1 MKKTIKL
8 YLAMESYLVA
18 KGFDSLINSSLK
30 DENYEIESLIVN
42 EKEDLSEISFAEIPE
57 TQNILIFDCSL
68 IKAQNKLFIYNLL
81 KSYQKLKVIVL
92 AKTFDYSEIKM
103 LFNIGI
109 MGVIDE
115 KISPNDFL
123 NVFQTVLNG
132 GKATSNAIKNNI
144 IEKYCQN
151 EKIEINQ
158 NLQYEEVNYAREI
171 FSLTE
176 REKEVL
182 NLICNGKNTREIS
195 EQLFISTHTAETHRR
210 HLLGKLDVKNTA
222 EMVKIAV
229 LNKLI
234 PIN

>member
-8 YLAMESYLVA
+8 YLAMDSYLVA
-18 KGFDSLINSSLK
+18 KGFDSLIKSNLL
-30 DENYEIESLIVN
+30 DEAYEIESIIIN
-42 EKEDLSEISFAEIPE
+42 ENLSELSFYE
-57 TQNILIFDCSL
+57 TPAILNILIVDCNLLKS
-68 IKAQNKLFIYNLL
+68 INKLFIYNLL
-81 KSYQKLKVIVL
+81 NTYNQLKVIVL
-92 AKTFDYSEIKM
+92 AKTFDYIEIKM

-109 MGVIDE
+109 VGVIDE

-123 NVFQTVLNG
+123 NVFETVLNG
-132 GKATSNAIKNNI
+132 GKATSTSIKNNI
-144 IEKYCQN
+144 IEKYCQK
-151 EKIEINQ
+151 EKIEINSH
-158 NLQYEEVNYAREI
+158 YEEVNYVNEI
-171 FSLTE
+171 FSLTQ

-210 HLLGKLDVKNTA
+210 HLLGKFDVRNTA

>member
-1 MKKTIKL
+1 MKQTIKL
-8 YLAMESYLVA
+8 YLAMNSYLVA
-18 KGFDSLINSSLK
+18 KGFDSLINTSIQE
-30 DENYEIESLIVN
+30 ENFEIDSFIIN
-42 EKEDLSEISFAEIPE
+42 EKDDLSQISFCE
-57 TQNILIFDCSL
+57 TSEAQNILIFDCNL
-68 IKAQNKLFIYNLL
+68 IKAQNKLYIYNLL
-81 KSYQKLKVIVL
+81 KTHKKLKVIVL
-92 AKTFDYSEIKM
+92 TQSFDYSEIKM

-115 KISPNDFL
+115 RISPNDFL
-123 NVFQTVLNG
+123 NVFETVLNG
-132 GKATSNAIKNNI
+132 GKATSTTIKNNI
-144 IEKYCQN
+144 IEKYCQK

-158 NLQYEEVNYAREI
+158 NFNYEDVNYAKEI

-210 HLLGKLDVKNTA
+210 HLLGKLDVRNTA